1 MSLQDMIAAK
11 HAAELEIRARF
22 HRRYC
27 SFWKCPECGA
37 YLASG
42 PALCGATH
50 APCAAAPAGYGWE
63 IADVSKIIAAEE
75 VLERLACAQL
85 AAQPAP
91 CDACKRRPGEQNHP
105 AGMIFVGW
113 GRGWEVCGE
122 CNGTQVK

>member
-1 MSLQDMIAAK
+1 MIEETLRALAK
-11 HAAELEIRARF
+11 DRDRCASERDEALTQWDETQLVLAREHPREKHFRDAFPTARF
-22 HRRYC
+22 
-27 SFWKCPECGA
+27 
-37 YLASG
+37 LD
-42 PALCGATH
+42 
-50 APCAAAPAGYGWE
+50 GYGWE